1 MVSHQRNV
9 SFSINGIDKIPI
21 VYVADVFQHLQKILY
36 SIGDHLEGNEPR
48 PKGDYPQSVK
58 DNCSL
63 VITGL
68 DTGSV
73 HAQMQIGDVQESL
86 PGMPTLGEKS
96 ILIANNLLKIVSEK
110 GDLENRDALHLQ
122 LFKLINNSHRINRIL
137 REYDSIWPDS
147 QSKIALNF
155 KFGNSPKLTLNPA
168 KKDIIH
174 SLLKKTPQ
182 EYEKQVEGR
191 LIELRVDKKREFKI
205 DSPEG
210 LIHCEYSPEIEDI
223 IINSIGYLVRIR
235 GRTKLK
241 GGKFVL
247 NIEDETSIDK
257 LSHFEINKYKIGLIE
272 KQLNEPISI
281 DIVFESE
288 QYIASNDELGLL
300 VVAPSMKLANEGIQE
315 EIAILLSEYVDIKE
329 QELTEGAKEFRKK
342 LIKLTEWRGK
352 K

>member
-9 SFSINGIDKIPI
+9 SFSINGMDKIPI
-21 VYVADVFQHLQKILY
+21 VYVADVFQHLQNIIF

-63 VITGL
+63 VITEL

-73 HAQMQIGDVQESL
+73 HAQMQIGDAQESL
-86 PGMPTLGEKS
+86 PGMPTLGENS
-96 ILIANNLLKIVSEK
+96 ISIANNLLKIVSEK
-110 GDLENRDALHLQ
+110 GELENRDALHLQ
-122 LFKLINNSHRINRIL
+122 LFELINNPHRLNRIL
-137 REYDSIWPDS
+137 REYDSIWPDG

-155 KFGNSPKLTLNPA
+155 KFGKSPKLTLNPS
-168 KKDIIH
+168 KKEIIR
-174 SLLKKTPQ
+174 SLLKKRPE

-191 LIELRVDKKREFKI
+191 LIEVRVDKKREFKI

-223 IINSIGYLVRIR
+223 IINSIGDFVRIR
-235 GRTKLK
+235 GTMKPK
-241 GGKFVL
+241 SGKFVL
-247 NIEDETSIDK
+247 NIEDETSLDM
-257 LSHFEINKYKIGLIE
+257 LPHFEIIKYKLDSIE

-281 DIVFESE
+281 DIVFEGE

-300 VVAPSMKLANEGIQE
+300 VVAPSMKLANEGLQE

-342 LIKLTEWRGK
+342 LIELTG
-352 K
+352 

>member
-1 MVSHQRNV
+1 MVNHQRNV
-9 SFSINGIDKIPI
+9 SFSINGMDKIPI
-21 VYVADVFQHLQKILY
+21 VYVADVFQHLQNILY

-73 HAQMQIGDVQESL
+73 HAQMQIGDAQESL
-86 PGMPTLGEKS
+86 PGMPTLGENS
-96 ILIANNLLKIVSEK
+96 ISIANNLLKIISEK
-110 GDLENRDALHLQ
+110 GELENRDALHLQ
-122 LFKLINNSHRINRIL
+122 LFELINNPHRLNRIL
-137 REYDSIWPDS
+137 RECDSIWPDS
-147 QSKIALNF
+147 QSKMALNF
-155 KFGNSPKLTLNPA
+155 KFGKSPKLTLNPT
-168 KKDIIH
+168 KKEIIR
-174 SLLKKTPQ
+174 SLLKKTPD

-223 IINSIGYLVRIR
+223 IINSIGDFVRIR
-235 GRTKLK
+235 GTMKPK

-247 NIEDETSIDK
+247 NIEDETSLDM
-257 LSHFEINKYKIGLIE
+257 LPHFKINKYKLDSIE

-281 DIVFESE
+281 DIVFEGE

-300 VVAPSMKLANEGIQE
+300 VVAHSMKLVNEGLQE

-342 LIKLTEWRGK
+342 LIELTG
-352 K
+352 

>member
-1 MVSHQRNV
+1 MVSRQRNV
-9 SFSINGIDKIPI
+9 SFSINGMDKIPI
-21 VYVADVFQHLQKILY
+21 VYVADVFQHLQNILY

-48 PKGDYPQSVK
+48 PKGVYPQSVK

-68 DTGSV
+68 DSGSV
-73 HAQMQIGDVQESL
+73 HAQMQIGDAQESL
-86 PGMPTLGEKS
+86 PGMPTLGENS
-96 ILIANNLLKIVSEK
+96 ISIANNLLKIISEK
-110 GDLENRDALHLQ
+110 GGLENRDALHLQ
-122 LFKLINNSHRINRIL
+122 LFEAINNPHRLNRIL
-137 REYDSIWPDS
+137 REYDSIWPDN
-147 QSKIALNF
+147 QSKIALDF
-155 KFGNSPKLTLNPA
+155 KFGKSPKLTLNPS
-168 KKDIIH
+168 KKEIIQ
-174 SLLKKTPQ
+174 SLLKKTPD

-223 IINSIGYLVRIR
+223 IINSIGDFVRIR
-235 GRTKLK
+235 GTMKPK

-247 NIEDETSIDK
+247 NIEDETSLDM
-257 LSHFEINKYKIGLIE
+257 LPHFEINKYELDSIE

-281 DIVFESE
+281 DIVFEGE

-300 VVAPSMKLANEGIQE
+300 VVAPSMKLANEGLQE

-329 QELTEGAKEFRKK
+329 QELTKGAKEFRTK
-342 LIKLTEWRGK
+342 LIELTG
-352 K
+352 

>member
-21 VYVADVFQHLQKILY
+21 VYVADVFQHLQNILY

-48 PKGDYPQSVK
+48 PKGNYPQSVK

-73 HAQMQIGDVQESL
+73 HAQMQIGDAQESL

-96 ILIANNLLKIVSEK
+96 ISIANNLLEIISEK
-110 GDLENRDALHLQ
+110 GELENRDALHLQ
-122 LFKLINNSHRINRIL
+122 LFELINNPHRLNRIL

-147 QSKIALNF
+147 QSKMALNF
-155 KFGNSPKLTLNPA
+155 KFGKSPKLTLNPR
-168 KKDIIH
+168 KKEIIH
-174 SLLKKTPQ
+174 SLLKKTPD

-223 IINSIGYLVRIR
+223 IINSIGDFVRIR
-235 GRTKLK
+235 GTMKPK

-247 NIEDETSIDK
+247 NIEDETSLDM
-257 LSHFEINKYKIGLIE
+257 LPHFEINKYKLNSIE

-281 DIVFESE
+281 DIVFEGE

-300 VVAPSMKLANEGIQE
+300 VVAPSMKLANDGLQE
-315 EIAILLSEYVDIKE
+315 EIAILISEYVDIKE

-342 LIKLTEWRGK
+342 LIELTG
-352 K
+352 

>member
-9 SFSINGIDKIPI
+9 SFSINGMDKIPI
-21 VYVADVFQHLQKILY
+21 VYVADVFQHLQNILY

-73 HAQMQIGDVQESL
+73 HAQMQIGDAQESL
-86 PGMPTLGEKS
+86 PGMPTLGENS
-96 ILIANNLLKIVSEK
+96 ISIANNLLEIISEK
-110 GDLENRDALHLQ
+110 GEIENRDALHLQ
-122 LFKLINNSHRINRIL
+122 LFELINNPHRLNRIL

-147 QSKIALNF
+147 QSKMALNF
-155 KFGNSPKLTLNPA
+155 KFGKLPKLTLNPT
-168 KKDIIH
+168 KKEIIR
-174 SLLKKTPQ
+174 SLLKKTPD
-182 EYEKQVEGR
+182 EYEKQIEGR

-223 IINSIGYLVRIR
+223 IINSIGDFVRIR
-235 GRTKLK
+235 GTMKPK

-247 NIEDETSIDK
+247 NIEDETSLDM
-257 LSHFEINKYKIGLIE
+257 LPHFEINKYKLDSIE

-281 DIVFESE
+281 DIVFEGE
-288 QYIASNDELGLL
+288 QYGVN
-300 VVAPSMKLANEGIQE
+300 P
-315 EIAILLSEYVDIKE
+315 ILCTTS
-329 QELTEGAKEFRKK
+329 
-342 LIKLTEWRGK
+342 
-352 K
+352 

>member
-9 SFSINGIDKIPI
+9 SFSINGMDKIPI
-21 VYVADVFQHLQKILY
+21 VYVADVFQHLQNILF

-63 VITGL
+63 VITEL

-73 HAQMQIGDVQESL
+73 HAQMQIGDAQESL
-86 PGMPTLGEKS
+86 PGMPTLGENS
-96 ILIANNLLKIVSEK
+96 ISIANNLLKIVSEK
-110 GDLENRDALHLQ
+110 GELENRDALHLQ
-122 LFKLINNSHRINRIL
+122 LFELINNPHRLNRIL
-137 REYDSIWPDS
+137 REYDSIWPDG
-147 QSKIALNF
+147 QSKMALNF
-155 KFGNSPKLTLNPA
+155 KFGKSPKLTLNPS
-168 KKDIIH
+168 KKEIIR
-174 SLLKKTPQ
+174 SLLKKTPN

-223 IINSIGYLVRIR
+223 IINSIGDFVRIR
-235 GRTKLK
+235 GTMKPK
-241 GGKFVL
+241 SGKFVL
-247 NIEDETSIDK
+247 NIEDETSLDM
-257 LSHFEINKYKIGLIE
+257 LPHFEIIKYKLDSIE

-281 DIVFESE
+281 DIVFEGE

-300 VVAPSMKLANEGIQE
+300 VVASSMKLANEGLQE

-342 LIKLTEWRGK
+342 LIELTG
-352 K
+352 

>member
-1 MVSHQRNV
+1 MMSHQRNV
-9 SFSINGIDKIPI
+9 SFSINGMDKIPI
-21 VYVADVFQHLQKILY
+21 VYVADVFQHLQNILY

-73 HAQMQIGDVQESL
+73 HAQMQIGDAQESL
-86 PGMPTLGEKS
+86 PEMPTLGEKS
-96 ILIANNLLKIVSEK
+96 ISIANNLLEIISEK
-110 GDLENRDALHLQ
+110 GEIEKRDALHLQ
-122 LFKLINNSHRINRIL
+122 LFELINNPHRLNRIL

-147 QSKIALNF
+147 QSKMALNF
-155 KFGNSPKLTLNPA
+155 KFGKSTKLTLNPT
-168 KKDIIH
+168 KKEIIR
-174 SLLKKTPQ
+174 SLLKKTPD

-210 LIHCEYSPEIEDI
+210 LIHCEYSPGIEDI
-223 IINSIGYLVRIR
+223 IINSIGDFVRIS
-235 GRTKLK
+235 GTMKPK

-247 NIEDETSIDK
+247 NIEDETSLDM
-257 LSHFEINKYKIGLIE
+257 LPHFEINKYKFDSIE
-272 KQLNEPISI
+272 KQLNEAILI
-281 DIVFESE
+281 DIVFDSE

-300 VVAPSMKLANEGIQE
+300 VVAPTMKLANEGLQE

-342 LIKLTEWRGK
+342 LIELTG
-352 K
+352 